1 MSTVPTASHQPPRP
15 RSRRPRAGVA
25 SLAAPLLAAA
35 LVVAACGGGS
45 SGGPSS
51 SSSSASGAASTAAGG
66 TGAEAQLKPATVT
79 LWVGFTQREL
89 KIIKGVVAGFER
101 AHPGVK
107 VKTVGGISDDKIVA
121 AIRGGNAP
129 DVAQSFSTDNTGSF
143 CASGAWADLGPRM
156 KADGISPSQFPKAVQ
171 TYTKFAG
178 KQCAMPMLAD
188 VYGLYY
194 NKSMFAKA
202 GIKSP
207 PRTFSE
213 LTADAKKLTK
223 RKADGSI
230 EVAGFNPTWGFYEN
244 AVAHYAPLYD
254 AQWTKS
260 DGSSNLAGDP
270 RWQKLLQWQKSLVD
284 WYGYDKLVRFNAGAG
299 DEFSASNAFET
310 GKVAMAIDG
319 EFRTAFLADE
329 HPELKYGT
337 APMPV
342 DDGQPQLYGAG
353 YVTGNIAGIPKGAKH
368 PDQAWALLKYLALD
382 PKAESV
388 LSNELKNVPTT
399 TAALRAT
406 QLRPTPEFKPFL
418 RIFAHPKTQTNPINA
433 AGSADQELFEQVLTK
448 YQAGKVPDLH
458 AALAKLDEQIDAQ
471 VEQASGPQVP

>member
-1 MSTVPTASHQPPRP
+1 MADIPKAIRLRP
-15 RSRRPRAGVA
+15 RRTAA
-25 SLAAPLLAAA
+25 LAPLLAAA
-35 LVVAACGGGS
+35 ALLAAACGG
-45 SGGPSS
+45 SGSS
-51 SSSSASGAASTAAGG
+51 SSSSSSGAAPATSAAASGSA
-66 TGAEAQLKPATVT
+66 AEKPLAPATVT

-89 KIIKGVVAGFER
+89 KIIKGVVARFEQ
-101 AHPGVK
+101 ANPGVK

-129 DVAQSFSTDNTGSF
+129 DIAQSFSTDNTGSF
-143 CASGAWADLGPRM
+143 CASGAWTDLGPRM
-156 KADGISPSQFPKAVQ
+156 KADGLSTDQFPPAVRS
-171 TYTKFAG
+171 YIGFDG

-194 NKSMFAKA
+194 NKKLFAKA
-202 GIKSP
+202 GITQP
-207 PRTFSE
+207 PRTLSE
-213 LTADAKKLTK
+213 LTADAKKLTQ
-223 RKADGSI
+223 RSADGTI
-230 EVAGFNPTWGFYEN
+230 KVAGFDPTWGFYEN
-244 AVAHYAPLYD
+244 AIAHYAPLVG
-254 AQWTKS
+254 AKWTKP

-270 RWQKLLQWQKSLVD
+270 NWVKLLQWQKDLVD

-310 GKVAMAIDG
+310 GKVAMTMDG

-342 DDGQPQLYGAG
+342 DDANPSLYGAG

-368 PDQAWALLKYLALD
+368 PEQAWALLKYLATD

-399 TAALRAT
+399 TASLKAT
-406 QLRPTPEFKPFL
+406 ELRPTPEFKPFL
-418 RIFAHPKTQTNPINA
+418 AIFAHPKTATNPINA
-433 AGSADQELFEQVLTK
+433 GGAANQELFEQMLAK

-458 AALAKLDEQIDAQ
+458 AALQKVDEQIDAQ
-471 VEQASGPQVP
+471 VENASGPQVP

>member
-1 MSTVPTASHQPPRP
+1 MADIPKAIRMRP
-15 RSRRPRAGVA
+15 RRTAA
-25 SLAAPLLAAA
+25 LAPLLAAA
-35 LVVAACGGGS
+35 ALLAAACGG
-45 SGGPSS
+45 SGSS
-51 SSSSASGAASTAAGG
+51 SSSSSSGAAPATSAAASGSA
-66 TGAEAQLKPATVT
+66 AEKPLAPATVT

-89 KIIKGVVAGFER
+89 KIIKGVVARFEQ
-101 AHPGVK
+101 ANPGVK

-129 DVAQSFSTDNTGSF
+129 DIAQSFSTDNTGSF
-143 CASGAWADLGPRM
+143 CASGAWTDLGPRM
-156 KADGISPSQFPKAVQ
+156 KADGLSADQFPPAVRS
-171 TYTKFAG
+171 YIGFDG

-194 NKSMFAKA
+194 NKKLFAKA
-202 GIKSP
+202 GITQP
-207 PRTFSE
+207 PRTLSE
-213 LTADAKKLTK
+213 LTADAKKLTQ
-223 RKADGSI
+223 RSADGTI
-230 EVAGFNPTWGFYEN
+230 KVAGFDPTWG
-244 AVAHYAPLYD
+244 HYAPLVG
-254 AQWTKS
+254 AKWTKP

-270 RWQKLLQWQKSLVD
+270 NWVKLLQWQKDLVD

-310 GKVAMAIDG
+310 GKVAMTMDG

-342 DDGQPQLYGAG
+342 DDANPSLYGAG

-368 PDQAWALLKYLALD
+368 PEQAWALLKYLATD

-399 TAALRAT
+399 TASLKAT
-406 QLRPTPEFKPFL
+406 ELRPTPEFKPFL
-418 RIFAHPKTQTNPINA
+418 AIFAHPKTATNPINA
-433 AGSADQELFEQVLTK
+433 GGAANQELFEQMLAK

-458 AALAKLDEQIDAQ
+458 AALQKVDEQIDAQ
-471 VEQASGPQVP
+471 VENASGPQVP

>member
-1 MSTVPTASHQPPRP
+1 MADIPKAIRLRP
-15 RSRRPRAGVA
+15 RRTAA
-25 SLAAPLLAAA
+25 LAPLLAAA
-35 LVVAACGGGS
+35 ALLAAACGG
-45 SGGPSS
+45 SGSS
-51 SSSSASGAASTAAGG
+51 SSSSSSGAAPATSAAASGSA
-66 TGAEAQLKPATVT
+66 AEKPLAPATVT

-89 KIIKGVVAGFER
+89 KIIKGVVARFEQ
-101 AHPGVK
+101 ANPGVK

-129 DVAQSFSTDNTGSF
+129 DIAQSFSTDNTGSF
-143 CASGAWADLGPRM
+143 CASGAWTDLGPRM
-156 KADGISPSQFPKAVQ
+156 KADGLSTDQFPPAVRS
-171 TYTKFAG
+171 YIGFGG

-194 NKSMFAKA
+194 NKKLFAKA
-202 GIKSP
+202 GITQP
-207 PRTFSE
+207 PRTLSE
-213 LTADAKKLTK
+213 LTADAKKLTQ
-223 RKADGSI
+223 RSADGTI
-230 EVAGFNPTWGFYEN
+230 KVAGFDPTWGFYEN
-244 AVAHYAPLYD
+244 AIAHYAPLVG
-254 AQWTKS
+254 AKWTKR

-270 RWQKLLQWQKSLVD
+270 NWVKLLQWQKDLVD

-310 GKVAMAIDG
+310 GKVAMTMDG

-342 DDGQPQLYGAG
+342 DDANPSLYGAG

-368 PDQAWALLKYLALD
+368 PEQAWALLKYLATD

-399 TAALRAT
+399 TASLKAT
-406 QLRPTPEFKPFL
+406 ELRPTPEFKPFL
-418 RIFAHPKTQTNPINA
+418 AIFAHPKTATNPINA
-433 AGSADQELFEQVLTK
+433 GGAANQELFEQMLAK

-458 AALAKLDEQIDAQ
+458 AALQKVDEQIDAQ
-471 VEQASGPQVP
+471 VENASGPQVP

>member
-1 MSTVPTASHQPPRP
+1 MSAVPTASH
-15 RSRRPRAGVA
+15 RRPPARAA
-25 SLAAPLLAAA
+25 SLVAPLLAVA

-51 SSSSASGAASTAAGG
+51 SSSSASGSASTGASG
-66 TGAEAQLKPATVT
+66 GAEAQLKPATVT

-129 DVAQSFSTDNTGSF
+129 DIAQSFSTDNTGSF
-143 CASGAWADLGPRM
+143 CGSGAWTDLGTRM
-156 KADGISPSQFPKAVQ
+156 KADGISASQFPKAVQ
-171 TYTKFAG
+171 SYTKFAG

-194 NKSMFAKA
+194 NKAMFAKA
-202 GIKSP
+202 GITSP

-213 LTADAKKLTK
+213 LTADAKKLTQ
-223 RKADGSI
+223 RSADGSI
-230 EVAGFNPTWGFYEN
+230 KVAGFDPTWGFYEN
-244 AVAHYAPLYD
+244 AIAHYAPLYD
-254 AQWTKS
+254 AQWTKP

-270 RWQKLLQWQKSLVD
+270 RWAKLLQWQKSLVD

-382 PKAESV
+382 PKAESL

-399 TAALRAT
+399 TASLRAT
-406 QLRPTPEFKPFL
+406 ELRPTPEFKPFL

-433 AGSADQELFEQVLTK
+433 AGSANQELFEQMLTK

-458 AALAKLDEQIDAQ
+458 TALAKVDEQIDAQ
-471 VEQASGPQVP
+471 VENSAGPQVP

>member
-1 MSTVPTASHQPPRP
+1 MADIPKAIRLRP
-15 RSRRPRAGVA
+15 RRTAA
-25 SLAAPLLAAA
+25 LAPLLAAA
-35 LVVAACGGGS
+35 ALLAAACGG
-45 SGGPSS
+45 SGSS
-51 SSSSASGAASTAAGG
+51 SSSSSSGAAPATSAAASGSA
-66 TGAEAQLKPATVT
+66 AEKPLAPATVT

-89 KIIKGVVAGFER
+89 KIIKGVVARFEQ
-101 AHPGVK
+101 ANPGVK

-129 DVAQSFSTDNTGSF
+129 DIAQSFSTDNTGSF
-143 CASGAWADLGPRM
+143 CASGAWTDLGPRM
-156 KADGISPSQFPKAVQ
+156 KADGLSADQFPPAVRS
-171 TYTKFAG
+171 YIGFDG

-194 NKSMFAKA
+194 NKKLFAKA
-202 GIKSP
+202 GITQP
-207 PRTFSE
+207 PRTLSE
-213 LTADAKKLTK
+213 LTADAKKLTQ
-223 RKADGSI
+223 RSADGTI
-230 EVAGFNPTWGFYEN
+230 KVAGFDPTWGFYEN
-244 AVAHYAPLYD
+244 AIAHYAPLVD
-254 AQWTKS
+254 AKWTKP

-270 RWQKLLQWQKSLVD
+270 NWVKLLQWQKDLVD

-310 GKVAMAIDG
+310 GKVAMTMDG

-342 DDGQPQLYGAG
+342 DDANPSLYGAG

-368 PDQAWALLKYLALD
+368 PEQAWALLKYLATD

-388 LSNELKNVPTT
+388 LSNKLKNVPTT
-399 TAALRAT
+399 TASLKAT
-406 QLRPTPEFKPFL
+406 ELRPTPEFKPFL
-418 RIFAHPKTQTNPINA
+418 AIFAHPKTATNPINA
-433 AGSADQELFEQVLTK
+433 GGAANQELFEQMLAK

-458 AALAKLDEQIDAQ
+458 AALQKVDEQIDAQ
-471 VEQASGPQVP
+471 VENASGPQVP

>member
-1 MSTVPTASHQPPRP
+1 MADIPKAIRMRP
-15 RSRRPRAGVA
+15 RRTAA
-25 SLAAPLLAAA
+25 LAPLLAAA
-35 LVVAACGGGS
+35 ALLAAACGG
-45 SGGPSS
+45 SGSS
-51 SSSSASGAASTAAGG
+51 SSSSSSGAAPATSAAASGSA
-66 TGAEAQLKPATVT
+66 AEKPLAPATVT

-89 KIIKGVVAGFER
+89 KIIKGVVARFEQ
-101 AHPGVK
+101 ANPGVK

-129 DVAQSFSTDNTGSF
+129 DIAQSFSTDNTGSF
-143 CASGAWADLGPRM
+143 CASGAWTDLGPRM
-156 KADGISPSQFPKAVQ
+156 KADGLSTDQFPPAVRS
-171 TYTKFAG
+171 YIGFGG

-194 NKSMFAKA
+194 NKKLFAKA
-202 GIKSP
+202 GITQP
-207 PRTFSE
+207 PRTLSE
-213 LTADAKKLTK
+213 LTADAKKLTQ
-223 RKADGSI
+223 RSADGTI
-230 EVAGFNPTWGFYEN
+230 KVAGFDPTWGFYEN
-244 AVAHYAPLYD
+244 AIAHYAPLVD
-254 AQWTKS
+254 AKWTKP

-270 RWQKLLQWQKSLVD
+270 NWVKLLQWQKDLVD

-310 GKVAMAIDG
+310 GKVAMTMDG

-342 DDGQPQLYGAG
+342 DDANPSLYGAG

-368 PDQAWALLKYLALD
+368 PEQAWALLKYLATD

-388 LSNELKNVPTT
+388 LSNKLKNVPTT
-399 TAALRAT
+399 TASLKAT
-406 QLRPTPEFKPFL
+406 ELRPTPEFKPFL
-418 RIFAHPKTQTNPINA
+418 AIFAHPKTATNPINA
-433 AGSADQELFEQVLTK
+433 GGAANQELFEQMLAK

-458 AALAKLDEQIDAQ
+458 AALQKVDEQIDAQ
-471 VEQASGPQVP
+471 VENASGPQVP

>member
-1 MSTVPTASHQPPRP
+1 MADIPKAIRLRP
-15 RSRRPRAGVA
+15 RRTAA
-25 SLAAPLLAAA
+25 LAPLLAAA
-35 LVVAACGGGS
+35 ALLAAACGG
-45 SGGPSS
+45 SGSS
-51 SSSSASGAASTAAGG
+51 SSSSSSGAAPATSAAASGSA
-66 TGAEAQLKPATVT
+66 AEKPLAPATVT

-89 KIIKGVVAGFER
+89 KIIKGVVARFEQ
-101 AHPGVK
+101 ANPGVK

-129 DVAQSFSTDNTGSF
+129 DIAQSFSTDNTGSF
-143 CASGAWADLGPRM
+143 CASGAWTDLGPRM
-156 KADGISPSQFPKAVQ
+156 KADGLSADQFPPAVRS
-171 TYTKFAG
+171 YIGFDG

-194 NKSMFAKA
+194 NKKLFAKA
-202 GIKSP
+202 GITQP
-207 PRTFSE
+207 PRTLSE
-213 LTADAKKLTK
+213 LTADAKKLTQ
-223 RKADGSI
+223 RSADGTI
-230 EVAGFNPTWGFYEN
+230 KVAGFDPTWGFYEN
-244 AVAHYAPLYD
+244 AIAHYAPLVG
-254 AQWTKS
+254 AKWTKP

-270 RWQKLLQWQKSLVD
+270 NWVKLLQWQKDLVD

-310 GKVAMAIDG
+310 GKVAMTMDG

-342 DDGQPQLYGAG
+342 DDANPSLYGAG

-368 PDQAWALLKYLALD
+368 PEQAWALLKYLATD

-399 TAALRAT
+399 TASLKAT
-406 QLRPTPEFKPFL
+406 ELRPTPEFKPFL
-418 RIFAHPKTQTNPINA
+418 AIFAHPKTATNPINA
-433 AGSADQELFEQVLTK
+433 GGAANQELFEQMLAK

-458 AALAKLDEQIDAQ
+458 AALQKVDEQIDAQ
-471 VEQASGPQVP
+471 VENASGPQVP

>member
-1 MSTVPTASHQPPRP
+1 V
-15 RSRRPRAGVA
+15 
-25 SLAAPLLAAA
+25 LAAA
-35 LVVAACGGGS
+35 LVVAACGGG
-45 SGGPSS
+45 GGGG
-51 SSSSASGAASTAAGG
+51 SSAPASGSASTAASG
-66 TGAEAQLKPATVT
+66 TAAEARLAPATVT

-129 DVAQSFSTDNTGSF
+129 DIAQSFSTDNTGSF
-143 CASGAWADLGPRM
+143 CASGAWTDLGPRM
-156 KADGISPSQFPKAVQ
+156 KADGISAGQFPRAVQ
-171 TYTKFAG
+171 AYTKFAG

-194 NKSMFAKA
+194 NKAMFAKA
-202 GIKSP
+202 GITSP
-207 PRTFSE
+207 PKTFSE
-213 LTADAKKLTK
+213 LTADAKKLTQ
-223 RKADGSI
+223 RGSDGAI
-230 EVAGFNPTWGFYEN
+230 KVAGFDPTWGFYEN
-244 AVAHYAPLYD
+244 AIAHYAPLYD
-254 AQWTKS
+254 AQWTKP

-270 RWQKLLQWQKSLVD
+270 RWAKLLQWQKALVD

-299 DEFSASNAFET
+299 DEFSASNAFES
-310 GKVAMAIDG
+310 GKVAMMIDG

-342 DDGQPQLYGAG
+342 DDAQPQLYGAG

-399 TAALRAT
+399 TAALKAT
-406 QLRPTPEFKPFL
+406 ELRPTTEFKPFL

-433 AGSADQELFEQVLTK
+433 AGAADQELFEQMLTK
-448 YQAGKVPDLH
+448 YQAGKLPDLH
-458 AALAKLDEQIDAQ
+458 AALAKLDGQIDAQ
-471 VEQASGPQVP
+471 VEQATGPQVP

>member
-1 MSTVPTASHQPPRP
+1 MADTPKAI
-15 RSRRPRAGVA
+15 RSRLRRTAA
-25 SLAAPLLAAA
+25 LAPLAAA
-35 LVVAACGGGS
+35 ALLLAAACGGGS
-45 SGGPSS
+45 GGGSS
-51 SSSSASGAASTAAGG
+51 ASSSSAASGASSVSASASAAEKPL
-66 TGAEAQLKPATVT
+66 APATVT

-89 KIIKGVVAGFER
+89 KAIKSVVAGFER
-101 AHPGVK
+101 ANPGVK

-129 DVAQSFSTDNTGSF
+129 DIAQSFSTDNTGSF
-143 CASGAWADLGPRM
+143 CASGAWTDLGPRM
-156 KADGISPSQFPKAVQ
+156 KADGLSTDLFPPAVQ
-171 TYTKFAG
+171 SYIQFRG

-194 NKSMFAKA
+194 NKAMFAKA
-202 GIKSP
+202 GITRP
-207 PRTFSE
+207 PRTLSE
-213 LTADAKKLTK
+213 LTADAKKLTQ
-223 RKADGSI
+223 RSADGTI
-230 EVAGFNPTWGFYEN
+230 KVAGFDPTWGFYEN
-244 AVAHYAPLYD
+244 AVAHYAPLVD
-254 AQWTKS
+254 AKWTKP

-270 RWQKLLQWQKSLVD
+270 NWVKLLQWQKGLVD

-342 DDGQPQLYGAG
+342 DDQSPSLYGAG

-368 PDQAWALLKYLALD
+368 PEQAWALLKYLATD
-382 PKAESV
+382 RKAESV
-388 LSNELKNVPTT
+388 LSNKLKNVPTT
-399 TAALRAT
+399 KAALTAT
-406 QLRPTPEFKPFL
+406 ELRPTPEFKPFL
-418 RIFAHPKTQTNPINA
+418 TIFAHPKTATNPINA
-433 AGSADQELFEQVLTK
+433 GGAANQELFEQMLGK

-458 AALAKLDEQIDAQ
+458 AALAQVDQQIDAQ
-471 VEQASGPQVP
+471 VENASAPQVP

>member
-1 MSTVPTASHQPPRP
+1 MADIPKAI
-15 RSRRPRAGVA
+15 RSRARRTAA
-25 SLAAPLLAAA
+25 LAPLLAATA
-35 LVVAACGGGS
+35 LLAAACGG
-45 SGGPSS
+45 SGSS
-51 SSSSASGAASTAAGG
+51 SSSSSGAAPTASAAASGS
-66 TGAEAQLKPATVT
+66 AEKPLAPATVT

-89 KIIKGVVAGFER
+89 KIIKGVVARFEQ
-101 AHPGVK
+101 ANPGVK

-129 DVAQSFSTDNTGSF
+129 DIAQSFSTDNTGSF
-143 CASGAWADLGPRM
+143 CSSGAWTDLGPRM
-156 KADGISPSQFPKAVQ
+156 KADGLSTDMFPAAVRTYISFG
-171 TYTKFAG
+171 G

-194 NKSMFAKA
+194 NKAMFAKA
-202 GIKSP
+202 GITHP
-207 PRTFSE
+207 PRTMSE
-213 LTADAKKLTK
+213 LTADAKKLTQ
-223 RKADGSI
+223 RSADGTI
-230 EVAGFNPTWGFYEN
+230 KVAGFDPTWGFYEN
-244 AVAHYAPLYD
+244 AIAHYAPLVG
-254 AQWTKS
+254 AKWTKP

-270 RWQKLLQWQKSLVD
+270 NWVKLLQWQKDLVD

-310 GKVAMAIDG
+310 GKVAMTMDG

-342 DDGQPQLYGAG
+342 DDANPSLYGAG

-368 PDQAWALLKYLALD
+368 PEQAWALLKYLATD

-399 TAALRAT
+399 TASLKAT
-406 QLRPTPEFKPFL
+406 ELRPTPEFKPFL
-418 RIFAHPKTQTNPINA
+418 AIFAHPKTATNPINA
-433 AGSADQELFEQVLTK
+433 GGAANQELFEQMLAK

-458 AALAKLDEQIDAQ
+458 AALQKVDEQIDAQ
-471 VEQASGPQVP
+471 VENASGPQVP